1 MLRSLGP
8 IVRTASAAAVAFL
21 LVLALHWSELTFE
34 ARMWAF
40 LLLGVVYT
48 QLFEYWYHA
57 VPMHRGLPLLDDIRR
72 NHLEHHRQFHGHHFR
87 TRDPADTWQIPGRW
101 WAFPAIFFVHYALL
115 SSLFETGAVVFFL
128 LGTVVHYLVFEIT
141 HWFTHVEDNAFD
153 RFLERIPFLGEL
165 RAYQIEHHRIHH
177 EIPVVAF
184 NFNPP
189 YLGDRL
195 TGRMPLPAGALGLEP
210 VAAAPSLE
218 PTRTLPA
225 PVSPWRR
232 RLRYGTAFA
241 FGTAAVIGVALLTH
255 GRWSQLKAPPSPEEL
270 SI

>member
-1 MLRSLGP
+1 
-8 IVRTASAAAVAFL
+8 
-21 LVLALHWSELTFE
+21 
-34 ARMWAF
+34 MWAF

-72 NHLEHHRQFHGHHFR
+72 NHLEHHRLFHGHHFR

-128 LGTVVHYLVFEIT
+128 LGTVSHYLVFEIT

-165 RAYQIEHHRIHH
+165 RAHQIEHHRIHH

-195 TGRMPLPAGALGLEP
+195 TVRMPQPAGALWARARGGGAIPGADADASGSSRSL
-210 VAAAPSLE
+210 AAAPPL
-218 PTRTLPA
+218 RH
-225 PVSPWRR
+225 
-232 RLRYGTAFA
+232 RLRLRDGRRHRSGPSGSWKMVTAQ
-241 FGTAAVIGVALLTH
+241 
-255 GRWSQLKAPPSPEEL
+255 SSPEPRKSSRSDPL
-270 SI
+270 LRVLT